1 MTFTEQIAERI
12 LSCNPTD
19 TLGLSLV
26 DYIRL
31 ISGDLIL
38 PPKRLEDIAERL
50 GVSFAWL
57 TGGERIMIKACKDCP
72 YIVDDDECKLDG
84 RWAISDEQYNKQKPM
99 WCPLEKKEQTTWHL
113 LFNS

>member
-26 DYIRL
+26 DYVRL
-31 ISGDLIL
+31 ISGDLAL
-38 PPKRLEDIAERL
+38 PPKKLEKVADRL

-57 TGGERIMIKACKDCP
+57 IGE
-72 YIVDDDECKLDG
+72 E
-84 RWAISDEQYNKQKPM
+84 
-99 WCPLEKKEQTTWHL
+99 
-113 LFNS
+113 

>member
-1 MTFTEQIAERI
+1 MTYTEQIAERI

-31 ISGDLIL
+31 LNGDLML
-38 PPKRLEDIAERL
+38 PPKRLEDIADRL

-57 TGGERIMIKACKDCP
+57 IGEENDLSR
-72 YIVDDDECKLDG
+72 
-84 RWAISDEQYNKQKPM
+84 S
-99 WCPLEKKEQTTWHL
+99 
-113 LFNS
+113 

>member
-1 MTFTEQIAERI
+1 MTYTEQIAERI

-31 ISGDLIL
+31 ISGELML
-38 PPKRLEDIAERL
+38 PPKKADRL

-57 TGGERIMIKACKDCP
+57 IGEEA
-72 YIVDDDECKLDG
+72 E
-84 RWAISDEQYNKQKPM
+84 
-99 WCPLEKKEQTTWHL
+99 
-113 LFNS
+113 

>member
-1 MTFTEQIAERI
+1 MTYTEQIAERI

-19 TLGLSLV
+19 TLGLSLE

-31 ISGDLIL
+31 ISGDLML

-57 TGGERIMIKACKDCP
+57 IGE
-72 YIVDDDECKLDG
+72 
-84 RWAISDEQYNKQKPM
+84 
-99 WCPLEKKEQTTWHL
+99 TTWHTR
-113 LFNS
+113 

>member
-19 TLGLSLV
+19 TLGLSLM
-26 DYIRL
+26 DYVRL

-38 PPKRLEDIAERL
+38 PPKMLEDIADRL

-57 TGGERIMIKACKDCP
+57 IGE
-72 YIVDDDECKLDG
+72 
-84 RWAISDEQYNKQKPM
+84 
-99 WCPLEKKEQTTWHL
+99 EK
-113 LFNS
+113 

>member
-26 DYIRL
+26 DYVRL
-31 ISGDLIL
+31 ISGDLML
-38 PPKRLEDIAERL
+38 PPKKLEDIADRL

-57 TGGERIMIKACKDCP
+57 IGEEA
-72 YIVDDDECKLDG
+72 E
-84 RWAISDEQYNKQKPM
+84 
-99 WCPLEKKEQTTWHL
+99 
-113 LFNS
+113 